1 MSDERD
7 AQFTFHLKHDVV
19 ADLPATATVIVDPAE
34 RRRVLAAFVEE
45 FNRRHSP
52 DSPWPK
58 AVLDEWVVDWLI
70 PSSAELAQGFGY
82 TLPSGFGHDFA
93 GTVDEVGEGM
103 EDFAVGDRVYGGVLG
118 QAVADYGLVKPD
130 AARLSHRLTLW
141 TRLALLRSVV

>member
-1 MSDERD
+1 MSR
-7 AQFTFHLKHDVV
+7 AVIHDSFGGPEI
-19 ADLPATATVIVDPAE
+19 LE
-34 RRRVLAAFVEE
+34 LREVEE
-45 FNRRHSP
+45 PNAGPGEVRVHVAAAGLNP
-52 DSPWPK
+52 M
-58 AVLDEWVVDWLI
+58 DWLI

-93 GTVDEVGEGM
+93 GTVDEVGEGV